1 MNYSKIAWGLVALL
15 AGLGLGACGGG
26 GAGDGGNTAT
36 VNNTTVGVI
45 TGFGSVYVNGCKY
58 ETTSASIFVNGQSGT
73 EDDLSVGDVV
83 EVTGPANCVNGNA
96 ISIKYTDELEGVVDS
111 NSVTAGIGTMVV
123 MGQKITVND
132 LTIFEDKTA
141 SLATVNDIASGY
153 VVEISGFGM
162 GTGDIVATR
171 IEVKATNLAS
181 YANDIEV
188 KGVVTGLNDVAH
200 TFMIGGLTID
210 YSSAFLDG
218 ISVIKNDLYI
228 EAKTRTYSAGSMT
241 MVATKVELEDD
252 GKIGHQGDTDEEY
265 EIKGMLTVA
274 YDAATKTFGI
284 NEQMVLIS
292 GNTEFEDITISDLN
306 SGNLGTLYMEV
317 EGSFNANK
325 ILVAKEVELEDDDVN
340 DSSEAKGTV
349 SNLNVTD
356 TNNGT
361 LTVSWTTPSA
371 GSVDLT
377 VSNMT
382 MMIDSDGAN
391 PETKFNLT
399 HLRDGDFVE
408 VYYDATIGMVIK
420 LEREHMPVS

>member
-1 MNYSKIAWGLVALL
+1 
-15 AGLGLGACGGG
+15 
-26 GAGDGGNTAT
+26 
-36 VNNTTVGVI
+36 
-45 TGFGSVYVNGCKY
+45 
-58 ETTSASIFVNGQSGT
+58 
-73 EDDLSVGDVV
+73 
-83 EVTGPANCVNGNA
+83 
-96 ISIKYTDELEGVVDS
+96 
-111 NSVTAGIGTMVV
+111 
-123 MGQKITVND
+123 
-132 LTIFEDKTA
+132 
-141 SLATVNDIASGY
+141 
-153 VVEISGFGM
+153 
-162 GTGDIVATR
+162 
-171 IEVKATNLAS
+171 
-181 YANDIEV
+181 
-188 KGVVTGLNDVAH
+188 
-200 TFMIGGLTID
+200 
-210 YSSAFLDG
+210 
-218 ISVIKNDLYI
+218 
-228 EAKTRTYSAGSMT
+228 
-241 MVATKVELEDD
+241 
-252 GKIGHQGDTDEEY
+252 
-265 EIKGMLTVA
+265 
-274 YDAATKTFGI
+274 
-284 NEQMVLIS
+284 
-292 GNTEFEDITISDLN
+292 
-306 SGNLGTLYMEV
+306 MEV